1 MYLGGAYELRHPEA
15 ASQHKIRYMDNKDV
29 MPFVSTSLILDY
41 IGINFD
47 CEKAIGIEKVFAL
60 NVKNSDEFHIV
71 QIYKGTIFHDKIDK
85 SKIPSGIPILSLS
98 NTELYELTTKEYKQK
113 EELKPDANEIIKIL
127 QEFIVDTS
135 KYSNF
140 NIIEPLSKDI
150 WMV

>member
-1 MYLGGAYELRHPEA
+1 
-15 ASQHKIRYMDNKDV
+15 MDNKDV
-29 MPFVSTSLILDY
+29 MLFVSTSLILDY
-41 IGINFD
+41 IGINLD

-71 QIYKGTIFHDKIDK
+71 HIYKGTIFHDKIDK

-98 NTELYELTTKEYKQK
+98 KEYKQK

-150 WMV
+150 